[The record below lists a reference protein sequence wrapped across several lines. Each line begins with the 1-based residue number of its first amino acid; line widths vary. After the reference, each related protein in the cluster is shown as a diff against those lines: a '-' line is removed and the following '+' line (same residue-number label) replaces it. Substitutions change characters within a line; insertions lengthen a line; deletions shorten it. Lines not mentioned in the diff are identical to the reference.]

1 MKAIQTKYIPATDTK
16 PSRIKA
22 TAEGGHS
29 LTITYNHEGNEH
41 EQAAKALVAK
51 MNWGQGCRLVGGG
64 LPDGSMAWVFVA
76 DQPEPLSRTKVTA

>member
-29 LTITYNHEGNEH
+29 LTITGNEH
-41 EQAAKALVAK
+41 ERAAKALVEK
-51 MNWGQGCRLVGGG
+51 MHWGQGCRLVGGS
-64 LPDGSMAWVFVA
+64 LPDGSMAWVFV
-76 DQPEPLSRTKVTA
+76 EVTV